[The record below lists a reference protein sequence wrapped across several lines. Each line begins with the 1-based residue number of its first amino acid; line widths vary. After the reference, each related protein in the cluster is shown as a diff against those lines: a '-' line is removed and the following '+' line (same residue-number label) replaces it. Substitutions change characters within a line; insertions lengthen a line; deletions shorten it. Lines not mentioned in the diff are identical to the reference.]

1 MKYDIQFTNQFK
13 KDLKLAKKQ
22 NKNLDKLFEVIG
34 ILANGGTLDAKYRD
48 HDLTGNYKGTRECH
62 IEPDWLL
69 IYEICG
75 DVLVLMLYRLSSH
88 SELFQYLIS
97 WTIKILSCLLVS
109 KYLFQLQIVL
119 LTIGCNLLDTSV

>member
-22 NKNLDKLFEVIG
+22 NKNLDKLFEVID

-48 HDLTGNYKGTRECH
+48 HDLTENYKGTRECH

-75 DVLVLMLYRLSSH
+75 DVLVLMLYLLS
-88 SELFQYLIS
+88 IS
-97 WTIKILSCLLVS
+97 AFRTSMSGCISIGKFCLS
-109 KYLFQLQIVL
+109 KD
-119 LTIGCNLLDTSV
+119 TLDSSMSFAL